1 MRPSVQPGEAP
12 PGSAQAL
19 FMAGETGS
27 LSARTSAVEVQATG
41 LAAINFE
48 RRPFNHAPPDLLSSS
63 VSVRSH
69 SSSVHGGPVP
79 SIANNVVKDI
89 SFWGG
94 LALLICNTTG
104 PGSVTLPLVAQSAG
118 WVPTLVGFLLIGT
131 LSYLSSMFICE
142 AMTEVPGN
150 DHFQANVE
158 FSNLVLCFFGRR
170 YQVLVQ
176 VVCFLALQTT
186 IIASIAICAQLFDN
200 LLIQIFHRT
209 CGIQV
214 HPTASLICVTEQ
226 LSSASPFS
234 GVMIM
239 STGALVAMVLIIPLC
254 LMNLSENIWLQMGSC
269 ILILMIMVQWV
280 VMFFVHGIE
289 PARVPAV
296 GSDISQTFGSIL
308 FNYAFITA
316 IPSWANAKQP
326 KVSAHKTVGTSVT
339 TMTCLFVLVSIL
351 GGMAY
356 DIPANSSLV
365 QAISSAPDSTILSKI
380 AGYTFPI
387 AALITSIPVNMI
399 VVRYNLIQSGTCRKK
414 WANALSGGLPWFFAI
429 PGMTG
434 SGLTEAV
441 NWCSLFLVSA
451 ANFVIPFVLYIY
463 SKRHKE
469 KLRRLADIEVEQIER
484 LSREAT
490 RSSGHV
496 DHISLV
502 GKIGAGGWKKPF
514 FWSRCS
520 KSCGAQIQTPTI
532 SEEENDEKAVS
543 FVVHCQ
549 RTADDVEPETG
560 ESKETTA
567 AEGCSVQNRER
578 HDKEQETGDRMHGSG
593 TCITA
598 ASSYSKSHNRTAH
611 PHHGTHSDAIIAP
624 PFLGGNNYIIP
635 GFIPSRVPVSFSR
648 SSSQLE
654 LQRSRSED
662 PTLDSHT
669 AVGGP
674 GLRAS
679 EDRLPEHDRE
689 LDTLWSLKAIPQWFP
704 ASGPAVA
711 WSALTILLIGIIAT
725 IIIKFVQL
733 A

>member
-1 MRPSVQPGEAP
+1 MRLSFQTGAAS
-12 PGSAQAL
+12 PGSAQISP
-19 FMAGETGS
+19 MARETGP
-27 LSARTSAVEVQATG
+27 SAEASAVAVQDSGST
-41 LAAINFE
+41 AINFE
-48 RRPFNHAPPDLLSSS
+48 QRSINHAAPDPLSSS

-69 SSSVHGGPVP
+69 ASSVQGEPASSSGHK
-79 SIANNVVKDI
+79 VVKDI

-104 PGSVTLPLVAQSAG
+104 PGSVTLPLVAHSAG
-118 WVPTLVGFLLIGT
+118 WVPTLVGFLLIGS

-170 YQVLVQ
+170 YQLLVQ
-176 VVCFLALQTT
+176 IVCFLALQTT

-200 LLIQIFHRT
+200 VLIEIFHRT

-214 HPTASLICVTEQ
+214 HPTAGLVCVTEQ
-226 LSSASPFS
+226 LASASPFS

-239 STGALVAMVLIIPLC
+239 STGALVAMILIIPLC

-269 ILILMIMVQWV
+269 FIILVIMVQWV
-280 VMFFVHGIE
+280 VMFLVHGIE
-289 PARVPAV
+289 PTRVPAV

-316 IPSWANAKQP
+316 VPSWANAKQP
-326 KVSAHKTVGTSVT
+326 KVSAHKTVGTSVM

-356 DIPANSSLV
+356 DIPANSTLV

-380 AGYTFPI
+380 TGYTFPI
-387 AALITSIPVNMI
+387 AALITSIPVNII
-399 VVRYNLIQSGTCRKK
+399 VVRYNLIQSGTCRQK
-414 WANALSGGLPWFFAI
+414 WANVLSGGLPWLFAI

-469 KLRRLADIEVEQIER
+469 RLKRLAEIEVQQIER

-496 DHISLV
+496 DQISLAS
-502 GKIGAGGWKKPF
+502 KIEAGGWRIPF
-514 FWSRCS
+514 YWSRRS
-520 KSCGAQIQTPTI
+520 RSCGEHIQTPT
-532 SEEENDEKAVS
+532 SSAEENAEKAVHS
-543 FVVHCQ
+543 Q
-549 RTADDVEPETG
+549 RTAEDVESGTREL
-560 ESKETTA
+560 KETPEA
-567 AEGCSVQNRER
+567 GGFSAQNRER
-578 HDKEQETGDRMHGSG
+578 HYKEQEPGVRLHGSS

-598 ASSYSKSHNRTAH
+598 SSSNSRAVHVD
-611 PHHGTHSDAIIAP
+611 PIITP
-624 PFLGGNNYIIP
+624 PFLGGNNYTIP
-635 GFIPSRVPVSFSR
+635 GFISFRVPVSFSR

-654 LQRSRSED
+654 LQRSRSEG
-662 PTLDSHT
+662 PSSDSRN
-669 AVGGP
+669 AIGGP

-679 EDRLPEHDRE
+679 EDRLPEHDRD

-704 ASGPAVA
+704 ASGLTVA

>member
-1 MRPSVQPGEAP
+1 
-12 PGSAQAL
+12 
-19 FMAGETGS
+19 
-27 LSARTSAVEVQATG
+27 
-41 LAAINFE
+41 
-48 RRPFNHAPPDLLSSS
+48 
-63 VSVRSH
+63 
-69 SSSVHGGPVP
+69 
-79 SIANNVVKDI
+79 
-89 SFWGG
+89 
-94 LALLICNTTG
+94 
-104 PGSVTLPLVAQSAG
+104 
-118 WVPTLVGFLLIGT
+118 
-131 LSYLSSMFICE
+131 MFICE

-176 VVCFLALQTT
+176 IVCFLALQTT

-200 LLIQIFHRT
+200 VLIQIFHRT

-214 HPTASLICVTEQ
+214 HPTVGLICATEQ
-226 LSSASPFS
+226 LASASPFS

-239 STGALVAMVLIIPLC
+239 STGALVAMILIIPLC

-269 ILILMIMVQWV
+269 LLILVIMVQWV
-280 VMFFVHGIE
+280 VMFFIHGIE

-356 DIPANSSLV
+356 DIPANSTLV
-365 QAISSAPDSTILSKI
+365 QAISSAPDSSILSKI

-414 WANALSGGLPWFFAI
+414 WANALSGGLPWLFAI

-469 KLRRLADIEVEQIER
+469 KLRRLADIEVQQIER

-496 DHISLV
+496 DQISLASR
-502 GKIGAGGWKKPF
+502 IEAGAWKKPF
-514 FWSRCS
+514 FWARRS
-520 KSCGAQIQTPTI
+520 KSCGEHIQTPTI
-532 SEEENDEKAVS
+532 AVEENDEKALS
-543 FVVHCQ
+543 LVVHGQ
-549 RTADDVEPETG
+549 RSAEG
-560 ESKETTA
+560 MESGAGKFKETTE
-567 AEGCSVQNRER
+567 AEGSSAQNGER
-578 HDKEQETGDRMHGSG
+578 HDKKQEPGDRMHGSN

-598 ASSYSKSHNRTAH
+598 SSSYSKIHSRTAH
-611 PHHGTHSDAIIAP
+611 LHHAHSDTIIAP
-624 PFLGGNNYIIP
+624 PFLGGNNYTIP
-635 GFIPSRVPVSFSR
+635 GFISSRVPVSFSR

-654 LQRSRSED
+654 LQRSRSQD
-662 PTLDSHT
+662 PALDSHN
-669 AVGGP
+669 AIGGP

-679 EDRLPEHDRE
+679 DDRLPEHEQE

-704 ASGPAVA
+704 ASGIAVA
-711 WSALTILLIGIIAT
+711 WSALTVLLFGIIAT

>member
-1 MRPSVQPGEAP
+1 MRPLEPSELVP
-12 PGSAQAL
+12 PMAHGTGPPSTVSAA
-19 FMAGETGS
+19 
-27 LSARTSAVEVQATG
+27 EVQASG
-41 LAAINFE
+41 PAAISFE
-48 RRPFNHAPPDLLSSS
+48 RRPINQASLNLLSSS

-69 SSSVHGGPVP
+69 TSSVNGGPAP
-79 SIANNVVKDI
+79 SRGSNVVKDI

-104 PGSVTLPLVAQSAG
+104 PGSVTLPVVAQNAG
-118 WVPTLVGFLLIGT
+118 WVPTLVVFLLIGT

-176 VVCFLALQTT
+176 MVCFLALQTT

-214 HPTASLICVTEQ
+214 HPTVDLVCVTEQ
-226 LSSASPFS
+226 LASASPFS

-269 ILILMIMVQWV
+269 LLILVIMVQWV
-280 VMFFVHGIE
+280 VMFLIRGIE
-289 PARVPAV
+289 PSRVPAV

-316 IPSWANAKQP
+316 VPSWANAKQP
-326 KVSAHKTVGTSVT
+326 KVSAQKTVGTSVS

-356 DIPANSSLV
+356 DIPANSTLV
-365 QAISSAPDSTILSKI
+365 QAISSAPDSTVFSKI

-469 KLRRLADIEVEQIER
+469 KLKRLADIEVQQIER

-496 DHISLV
+496 DQISL
-502 GKIGAGGWKKPF
+502 AGRVETGSWKMPF
-514 FWSRCS
+514 FWSRHS
-520 KSCGAQIQTPTI
+520 KSCGEHIQTPPHST
-532 SEEENDEKAVS
+532 EDNDEKTVT
-543 FVVHCQ
+543 FVVHAQ
-549 RTADDVEPETG
+549 QTAEGVEPGSSEFKKTNEAG
-560 ESKETTA
+560 AS
-567 AEGCSVQNRER
+567 SVQNSDMRN
-578 HDKEQETGDRMHGSG
+578 KEQEAGDRMQRSS
-593 TCITA
+593 TWVTA
-598 ASSYSKSHNRTAH
+598 ASPTPKIHSRTTH
-611 PHHGTHSDAIIAP
+611 PHHGAHSEAIIAP
-624 PFLGGNNYIIP
+624 PFLGGNNYSIP
-635 GFIPSRVPVSFSR
+635 GFLSSRVPTSFSR

-662 PTLDSHT
+662 PTLDSHN

-674 GLRAS
+674 GIRAS
-679 EDRLPEHDRE
+679 EDRLPDHNRE

-704 ASGPAVA
+704 ATGLTVA
-711 WSALTILLIGIIAT
+711 WSALSILLVGITAT